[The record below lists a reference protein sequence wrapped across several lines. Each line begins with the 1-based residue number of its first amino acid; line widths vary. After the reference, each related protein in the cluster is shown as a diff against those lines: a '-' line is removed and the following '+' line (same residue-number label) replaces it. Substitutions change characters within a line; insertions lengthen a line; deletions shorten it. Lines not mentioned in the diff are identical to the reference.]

1 MYYTYTVYF
10 EILQCLCLVGTFFG
24 NWLGHH
30 ASGSANQ
37 GIITARSRAFLRTMH
52 PRSPTSLPS
61 WATRTDLWPGFHH
74 GLPCIIFHLFQ
85 AGMTHI
91 VREVDRP
98 GSKLNKKESL
108 VQHHICRTFLCEN
121 SVVKGSKVV
130 VFAPCRTLPDLSEL
144 FVVDSHQLFGGE
156 DLKLQGCQAS
166 TKASCGTR
174 LNSQSASETTLIV
187 DSLVQVSH
195 ACTR

>member
-1 MYYTYTVYF
+1 
-10 EILQCLCLVGTFFG
+10 
-24 NWLGHH
+24 
-30 ASGSANQ
+30 
-37 GIITARSRAFLRTMH
+37 
-52 PRSPTSLPS
+52 
-61 WATRTDLWPGFHH
+61 
-74 GLPCIIFHLFQ
+74 
-85 AGMTHI
+85 MTHI

-108 VQHHICRTFLCEN
+108 VKHHICRTFLCEN

-187 DSLVQVSH
+187 DSLVQKVSH